1 MESKHWRDDKL
12 VLLTGVTGYIGGRL
26 VGELI
31 RVGCSVRCL
40 ARNPEYARARVGEDS
55 ECVRADLLKPQS
67 LAPAL
72 DGVHTAYYLVHSMG
86 SSKSF
91 EAEEGQAA
99 KNFGRAAEQA
109 GVHRIIYLGG
119 LGDDRTK
126 LSAHLRSRHRVGE
139 ELRTFN
145 VQVIE
150 FRASV
155 VIGSGSLSFEMVR
168 ALVERLPLMIT
179 PRWVS
184 VLTQPIA
191 IGDLLQYLMAGLDV
205 DVEGHAIFEIGGT
218 DQVSYGDLMKEY
230 ARQRKLRRVMIPVP
244 FLTPRLSSLWLGLVT
259 PVYARVG
266 RKLIDGI
273 RFPTIVKDDSALQR
287 FPIRPRGVS
296 EAIASA
302 LRNEDQALAATR
314 WSDATSVGGLMDD
327 NQPTRFGNRLVD
339 TREAYVDV
347 TPEEAFG
354 PIRRIGGRT
363 GYYYAGYLWRLR
375 GLMDVLVG
383 GIGIRRGRRDPEW
396 LSVGDT
402 LDWWRV
408 ECFEPNKRLRLRAE
422 MKLPGRAWLD
432 FEVQKQDEGST
443 IRQTAIFDPLGV
455 LGLLYWYV
463 TYPAHQLIFPGMLQ
477 GIVNEAL
484 STRSSN

>member
-1 MESKHWRDDKL
+1 MSQLNHENRI
-12 VLLTGVTGYIGGRL
+12 LLTGVTGYIGGRL
-26 VGELI
+26 VGELL
-31 RVGCSVRCL
+31 RHECTVRCL
-40 ARNPEYARARVGEDS
+40 ARNLEYARARVGERC
-55 ECVRADLLKPQS
+55 ECIKADLLKPQS
-67 LAPAL
+67 LAPAM
-72 DGVHTAYYLVHSMG
+72 DGIHTAYYLVHSMG
-86 SSKSF
+86 TGESF

-99 KNFGRAAEQA
+99 KNFGRTAERA
-109 GVHRIIYLGG
+109 GVRRIIYLGG
-119 LGDDRTK
+119 LGDDRTE

-230 ARQRKLRRVMIPVP
+230 ARQRGLRRVMIPVP
-244 FLTPRLSSLWLGLVT
+244 FLTPQLSSWWLGLVT

-273 RFPTIVKDDSALQR
+273 RFPTVVKDDSALRR
-287 FPIRPRGVS
+287 FHVRPRDVS

-302 LRNEDQALAATR
+302 LRNEDQAIAATR
-314 WSDATSVGGLMDD
+314 WSDATSAGGLKDD
-327 NQPTRFGNRLVD
+327 GRPMRFGNRLVD

-347 TPEEAFG
+347 SPEEAFV

-375 GLMDVLVG
+375 GFMDLLVG
-383 GIGIRRGRRDPEW
+383 GVGIRRGRRDPEW
-396 LSVGDT
+396 VSIGDT
-402 LDWWRV
+402 IDWWRV
-408 ECFEPNKRLRLRAE
+408 ECVEPNKCLRLRAE
-422 MKLPGRAWLD
+422 MKLPGRAWLE
-432 FEVQKQDEGST
+432 FEVQKKDQGST

-455 LGLLYWYV
+455 LGLVYWYV

-484 STRSSN
+484 STRSSS